1 MKRSAEIF
9 FLKTRGIWGREIALC
24 LAALVF
30 SMPSPAFAE
39 LIEDS
44 DDFKDIPSDKTA
56 SPHPQ
61 TKVPHPDGGRTKPSV
76 NSTGTS
82 TVNPSVNPTANPTVN
97 PPGTQNWPSGD
108 QKPGAKSRAKQSNAG
123 IVKFWSRSLSGF
135 RDQGSVILE
144 EDVVVT
150 QDDIRLEADKA
161 TIFFESKSHDVKE
174 VHAIGSV
181 KFSRIDPDTRQPI
194 RAEGREAVFSNAKRM
209 VTMKGEPV
217 LHRGDDVVRGK
228 VIYYDLTNGWV
239 KADRVEGVV
248 QPATKKTGPLK

>member
-1 MKRSAEIF
+1 MKPGVKIFSFKTIAACRLVTAQCLVALLFSASS
-9 FLKTRGIWGREIALC
+9 L
-24 LAALVF
+24 
-30 SMPSPAFAE
+30 AFAE
-39 LIEDS
+39 LIEDPE
-44 DDFKDIPSDKTA
+44 DFKDIPSDKTT

-61 TKVPHPDGGRTKPSV
+61 TKVLHTDEGRPKPSG
-76 NSTGTS
+76 NSTGNS
-82 TVNPSVNPTANPTVN
+82 TVNPAAAQT
-97 PPGTQNWPSGD
+97 GPSGD
-108 QKPGAKSRAKQSNAG
+108 QKSASKSRAKQSKAG

-144 EDVVVT
+144 EDAVVT

-174 VHAIGSV
+174 VRAIGSV

-217 LHRGDDVVRGK
+217 LQRGDDVVRGK
-228 VIYYDLTNGWV
+228 VIYYDLNNGWV

-248 QPATKKTGPLK
+248 QPATKKIGPLK

>member
-1 MKRSAEIF
+1 MKRSAKIF
-9 FLKTRGIWGREIALC
+9 FLKKVAGWYRVIALC
-24 LAALVF
+24 LAVLIFNASTL
-30 SMPSPAFAE
+30 AFAE
-39 LIEDS
+39 LIEDTE
-44 DDFKDIPSDKTA
+44 DFKDIPSDKTT
-56 SPHPQ
+56 SPHPK
-61 TKVPHPDGGRTKPSV
+61 TKVPHADEGRTKTADDS
-76 NSTGTS
+76 SGHATGNS
-82 TVNPSVNPTANPTVN
+82 TVNPTGNPAVP
-97 PPGTQNWPSGD
+97 QNWSSGD
-108 QKPGAKSRAKQSNAG
+108 QKSAAKSRAKQSKAG

-144 EDVVVT
+144 VDVVVT
-150 QDDIRLEADKA
+150 HDDIRLEADKA

-217 LHRGDDVVRGK
+217 LYRGDDVVRGK
-228 VIYYDLTNGWV
+228 VIYYDLNNGWV

>member
-1 MKRSAEIF
+1 MKRTPKIF
-9 FLKTRGIWGREIALC
+9 FLKTMGAWSRRITLSLVALSFN
-24 LAALVF
+24 VTNVT
-30 SMPSPAFAE
+30 FAE

-44 DDFKDIPSDKTA
+44 DDFKDIPSGKA
-56 SPHPQ
+56 NQAHPQ
-61 TKVPHPDGGRTKPSV
+61 TKVPHTDEGRIKPSA
-76 NSTGTS
+76 NS
-82 TVNPSVNPTANPTVN
+82 TVNAGGNPSANPSG
-97 PPGTQNWPSGD
+97 PQNWPAGD
-108 QKPGAKSRAKQSNAG
+108 QKSAGKSRAKQSKAG

-161 TIFFESKSHDVKE
+161 TIFFQSKSHDVKE

-181 KFSRIDPDTRQPI
+181 KFSRTDPDTGQPI
-194 RAEGREAVFSNAKRM
+194 RAEGREAIFSNAKRL

-228 VIYYDLTNGWV
+228 VIYYDLNNGWV

-248 QPATKKTGPLK
+248 QPATTKKGPVK

>member
-1 MKRSAEIF
+1 M
-9 FLKTRGIWGREIALC
+9 
-24 LAALVF
+24 
-30 SMPSPAFAE
+30 
-39 LIEDS
+39 
-44 DDFKDIPSDKTA
+44 
-56 SPHPQ
+56 
-61 TKVPHPDGGRTKPSV
+61 
-76 NSTGTS
+76 
-82 TVNPSVNPTANPTVN
+82 NPTGNPAV
-97 PPGTQNWPSGD
+97 PQNWPSGD
-108 QKPGAKSRAKQSNAG
+108 QKAAAKARTKQSKAG

-228 VIYYDLTNGWV
+228 VIYYDLNNGWV

>member
-1 MKRSAEIF
+1 MKFSAEIF
-9 FLKTRGIWGREIALC
+9 FLKTLGIWRREIALC
-24 LAALVF
+24 IVALIF
-30 SMPSPAFAE
+30 ILPSLAFAE

-44 DDFKDIPSDKTA
+44 DDFKDAPSAKTTL
-56 SPHPQ
+56 PHPQ
-61 TKVPHPDGGRTKPSV
+61 TKVPHTDEGRTKPSV

-82 TVNPSVNPTANPTVN
+82 TVNPSMNPTGN

-108 QKPGAKSRAKQSNAG
+108 QKPAAKSRAKQTKAG

-194 RAEGREAVFSNAKRM
+194 RAEGREAIFSNAKRM

-217 LHRGDDVVRGK
+217 LHRGDDIVRGK

>member
-1 MKRSAEIF
+1 MKRSAKIF
-9 FLKTRGIWGREIALC
+9 FLKTTAAWRRVIALC
-24 LAALVF
+24 LAALIFNAPTLV
-30 SMPSPAFAE
+30 FAE
-39 LIEDS
+39 LIEDTE
-44 DDFKDIPSDKTA
+44 DFKDIPSDKTT
-56 SPHPQ
+56 SPHPK
-61 TKVPHPDGGRTKPSV
+61 TKVPHTDEGRTKTSGD
-76 NSTGTS
+76 SSGHS
-82 TVNPSVNPTANPTVN
+82 TVNPAVP
-97 PPGTQNWPSGD
+97 QNWSSGD
-108 QKPGAKSRAKQSNAG
+108 QKPVTKSRAKQSKAG

-217 LHRGDDVVRGK
+217 LYRGDDVVRGK
-228 VIYYDLTNGWV
+228 VIYYDLNNGWV